1 MQTDIFAKIFQV
13 PFLSDNLKLWAEP
26 LILTGFAGIML
37 LSLGFFKADGTTEA
51 DITPQITEKQSI
63 NIIPDTIIRSR
74 ADSLKKAD
82 SGLAMVADTY
92 TGLEPFFEAL
102 AAISR
107 QNSTIHIAYFGDSMI
122 EGDLVT
128 HPLRRRFQ
136 LRFGGRGIGFIPVTS
151 PQPGFRTTINH
162 HFNDKWETY
171 SFNHSGLSKGYFPG
185 FSGYVFKAVD
195 NARVTYTSEAGYG
208 LFKEVTILYSGEKET
223 MINVETD
230 TAGRNILLPSSENVS
245 AYHIQSDSAFEK
257 LNLTVKSPAGGLLY
271 GVVFENGPG
280 VYVDN
285 YTFRGNSGL
294 PLRQI
299 PLGTFSRL
307 NQLLNNKLIILHFG
321 LNVFTPGV
329 SDYHWYEEAISG
341 VIGHVKAA
349 SPGAGILVVSMP
361 DRAALIDGA
370 YYTAAELPDF
380 IRLQQRVAEKNQV
393 AFFSLFDA
401 MGGVNS
407 MKTWV
412 EASPRLAG
420 EDYTHPN
427 SAGAGR
433 VASLIFQYLMTGYD
447 RYLENQSPQFPQPIQ
462 QP

>member
-1 MQTDIFAKIFQV
+1 
-13 PFLSDNLKLWAEP
+13 
-26 LILTGFAGIML
+26 ML
-37 LSLGFFKADGTTEA
+37 LSLGIFKGEEPTKAATTQ
-51 DITPQITEKQSI
+51 QITDKQSI
-63 NIIPDTIIRSR
+63 TLTSDSLTSSKS
-74 ADSLKKAD
+74 DSLKKAD
-82 SGLAMVADTY
+82 SGLALVADTY
-92 TGLEPFFEAL
+92 TGLDPFYHAL

-162 HFNDKWETY
+162 HFNDEWETF

-185 FSGYVFKAVD
+185 FSGYVFKAAE
-195 NARVTYTSEAGYG
+195 NARVTYASEAGYG
-208 LFKEVTILYSGEKET
+208 LFREFTILHGGDKET
-223 MINVETD
+223 LINLETD
-230 TAGRNILLPSSENVS
+230 TVGRDILLPPSENVS
-245 AYHIQSDSAFEK
+245 AYHIRSDSAFEK
-257 LNLTVKSPAGGLLY
+257 LSLTVMNPAGGLIY
-271 GVVFENGPG
+271 GAVFEDGPG

-285 YTFRGNSGL
+285 YAFRGNSGL

-299 PLGTFSRL
+299 PLGIFSRF

-341 VIGHVKAA
+341 VISHVKAA

-370 YYTAAELPDF
+370 YFTPAELPDF
-380 IRLQQRVAEKNQV
+380 VRLQQRVAEKNQV

-412 EASPRLAG
+412 EESPRLAG

-433 VASLIFQYLMTGYD
+433 VASLIFQYLMTGYE
-447 RYLENQSPQFPQPIQ
+447 RYLENQSPQTPQPIQ
-462 QP
+462 LP

>member
-1 MQTDIFAKIFQV
+1 M
-13 PFLSDNLKLWAEP
+13 PFLTNNLKLWAEP

-37 LSLGFFKADGTTEA
+37 LSLGIFKGDETKKAV
-51 DITPQITEKQSI
+51 ITPQINEKQTISI
-63 NIIPDTIIRSR
+63 TPDTITSSKP
-74 ADSLKKAD
+74 DSLKKAD
-82 SGLAMVADTY
+82 TGLAVVGDTY
-92 TGLEPFFEAL
+92 TGLDPFFEAL
-102 AAISR
+102 TALSR
-107 QNSTIHIAYFGDSMI
+107 QNSKIHIAYFGDSMI

-162 HFNDKWETY
+162 HFNDEWETY

-185 FSGYVFKAVD
+185 FSGYVFKTVET
-195 NARVTYTSEAGYG
+195 ARVTYASEAGYG
-208 LFKEVTILYSGEKET
+208 LFREATILYSGDKET

-230 TAGRNILLPSSENVS
+230 TVGRNILLPTSDNV
-245 AYHIQSDSAFEK
+245 AGYHLQSDSAFEK
-257 LNLTVKSPAGGLLY
+257 LNLTVMNPAGGLLY
-271 GVVFENGPG
+271 GVVFEDGQG

-285 YTFRGNSGL
+285 YAFRGNSGL

-299 PLGTFSRL
+299 PLGTFSRF
-307 NQLLNNKLIILHFG
+307 NHLLNNKLIILHFG

-341 VIGHVKAA
+341 VISHVKAA

-370 YYTAAELPDF
+370 YYTAAELPEF
-380 IRLQQRVAEKNQV
+380 IRLQQRVAKKNQV

-407 MKTWV
+407 MKSWV
-412 EASPRLAG
+412 EESPRLAG

-447 RYLENQSPQFPQPIQ
+447 RYLESQSPQTPQPIQ
-462 QP
+462 LP